1 MLTLGRQL
9 YNIIFMQK
17 AAKRSIKVAKR
28 YYSFIT
34 SVLFLFQILTLKND
48 KKVPGPYEHSVL
60 KERIQVNLSPLE
72 RSPHS
77 RT

>member
-34 SVLFLFQILTLKND
+34 SVLFLFHILTLKND
-48 KKVPGPYEHSVL
+48 KKVPGPCKHSLL
-60 KERIQVNLSPLE
+60 KANIQVKLSPLE
-72 RSPHS
+72 GSPH
-77 RT
+77 RRI